1 MKYLVKSN
9 SLLLRY
15 LLDNVKGKSKN
26 NIKSILKNGCVS
38 VNGKIITRYDYELKS
53 GDVIIVT
60 NYYNGNDNKFDILY
74 EDNYLIAVNK
84 RENLLTVST
93 DKEKNNTLYRYVS
106 NYVKSKNKNN
116 KIFIVNRL
124 DRDTSGIVIF
134 AKNKDIKEY
143 MQNNWER
150 DIKLRKYI
158 TVVDGVTDSCGI
170 IKSYLKENNI
180 HIMYSSND
188 GLLAITEYKLIKQ
201 NNKYSMLEVI
211 LHTGRKNQIRV
222 HMNYIKHP
230 VIGDTKYSNTVS
242 PIKRMCLHAIEI
254 KFVHPVNKNIINIKT
269 NFPDVFNKMFD

>member
-38 VNGKIITRYDYELKS
+38 VNGKIITRYDYGLKS
-53 GDVIIVT
+53 EDVIIVT

-143 MQNNWER
+143 MQNNWE
-150 DIKLRKYI
+150 
-158 TVVDGVTDSCGI
+158 
-170 IKSYLKENNI
+170 NI
-180 HIMYSSND
+180 LLLLM
-188 GLLAITEYKLIKQ
+188 GLLIVVE
-201 NNKYSMLEVI
+201 
-211 LHTGRKNQIRV
+211 
-222 HMNYIKHP
+222 
-230 VIGDTKYSNTVS
+230 
-242 PIKRMCLHAIEI
+242 
-254 KFVHPVNKNIINIKT
+254 
-269 NFPDVFNKMFD
+269 